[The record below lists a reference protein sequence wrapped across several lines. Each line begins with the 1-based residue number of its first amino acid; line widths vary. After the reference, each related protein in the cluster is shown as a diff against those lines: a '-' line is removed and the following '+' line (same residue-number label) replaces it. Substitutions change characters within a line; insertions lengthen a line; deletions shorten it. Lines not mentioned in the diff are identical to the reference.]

1 MSLKPAIKL
10 AENLFNEGFIPSKT
24 RSGKIYNVTTGEE
37 QFPPQDVLEIL
48 EFICK
53 FNEKTRSRISNN

>member
-1 MSLKPAIKL
+1 MSLKPALKL

-24 RSGKIYNVTTGEE
+24 HSGKIYNVITAEE
-37 QFPPQDVLEIL
+37 QLPPQDVLEIL

-53 FNEKTRSRISNN
+53 FNEKTRGRIGNN